1 MNFYGVVIAVITFMI
16 IGVFHPIVIKAE
28 YHLTERCWPLFLAAG
43 IVLIGG
49 SVLAVS
55 YTHLDVY
62 KRQALLCGS

>member
-43 IVLIGG
+43 IVLY
-49 SVLAVS
+49 VLSRLVA
-55 YTHLDVY
+55 DAA
-62 KRQALLCGS
+62 ALREDNDLTI